1 MQHYYFNVTDG
12 RRTYPDP
19 LGVSLEGLSAARIYA
34 HNDARALLESWMI
47 QSAAPWRI
55 EVVDSSG
62 QIVITI
68 ALPEAAVSET
78 CPLFCEAED
87 LAA

>member
-1 MQHYYFNVTDG
+1 
-12 RRTYPDP
+12 
-19 LGVSLEGLSAARIYA
+19 
-34 HNDARALLESWMI
+34 MI
-47 QSAAPWRI
+47 KSAAPWRI

-62 QIVITI
+62 QVIITV

-78 CPLFCEAED
+78 CPLLCEAGN